1 MSVCYNVS
9 EESKRETRVSD
20 SSGSPLVETTNDFTR
35 RQWQCCMFPS
45 AAKITYCWKVSNNP
59 QTTTT
64 LEDWHDVMKIVKWME
79 QSMKKVKIKGSTMDS
94 RTIMR
99 DESEDGTQGEKP

>member
-1 MSVCYNVS
+1 VSALKHINGRRDRLGLKNKKNTENFNREKLPLQVSVCYNVS

-20 SSGSPLVETTNDFTR
+20 SLGSPLVETAHDFTR

-45 AAKITYCWKVSNNP
+45 AAKITCCWKVSNNP

-64 LEDWHDVMKIVKWME
+64 LKD
-79 QSMKKVKIKGSTMDS
+79 
-94 RTIMR
+94 
-99 DESEDGTQGEKP
+99 